1 MKGNVILDT
10 GPLVAI
16 IHRNDQYHAWST
28 EQAAEIAPPLL
39 TCEAVLSE
47 AYFLLRGI
55 PNGRQS
61 LVKLVVS
68 EMVQV
73 RFSFAEEIE
82 PIAKL
87 LNRYAN
93 VPMSF
98 ADACL
103 VRMCEQLSGATLFTT
118 DSDFTI
124 YRKHGRQVIPVIMPN
139 VTR

>member
-1 MKGNVILDT
+1 VRENVILDT

-16 IHRNDQYHAWST
+16 IHRDDQYHAWST
-28 EQAAEIAPPLL
+28 EQTAEITLPLL

-47 AYFLLRGI
+47 AYFLLDGI
-55 PNGRQS
+55 PNARRS
-61 LVKLVVS
+61 LMNLVVN

-73 RFSFAEEIE
+73 PFSLREEIE
-82 PIAKL
+82 PVGKL

-93 VPMSF
+93 IPMTF

-103 VRMCEQLSGATLFTT
+103 VRMCEQHSRSTLFTT

-124 YRKHGRQVIPVIMPN
+124 YRKHGRQVISVIMPA
-139 VTR
+139 RAR